1 MVGQKLLRGVLRS
14 KGETKGVQ
22 GHTGVSKGVQEG
34 PEGHFLGNM
43 RDLKSQGSP
52 REFKGVQG
60 SPREFKGVQGSPGAY
75 RGVQR
80 IPNESREVLRIT
92 F

>member
-1 MVGQKLLRGVLRS
+1 MVGQKLLRGILRS

-22 GHTGVSKGVQEG
+22 GHTGVSKGVQGG

-52 REFKGVQG
+52 RESKGVQG
-60 SPREFKGVQGSPGAY
+60 SPRESMDIQGCPKDS
-75 RGVQR
+75 
-80 IPNESREVLRIT
+80 
-92 F
+92 